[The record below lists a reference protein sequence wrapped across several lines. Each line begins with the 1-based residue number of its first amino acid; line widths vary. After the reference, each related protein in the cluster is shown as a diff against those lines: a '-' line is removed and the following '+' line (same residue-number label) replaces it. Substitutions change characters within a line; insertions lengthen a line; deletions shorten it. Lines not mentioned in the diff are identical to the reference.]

1 MGCSVSYGPE
11 EITIGAV
18 TQKRKGKDSKKA
30 ELANKDY
37 QDRIEF
43 LLTVPLFQRLPK
55 DEHPVVA
62 SMCEG
67 CKFKR
72 NDQIIKQGARGEE
85 FFVIRRGQAEVF
97 VKKTNGQ
104 KEKIAT
110 LKAGD
115 HFGEGALLRDEP
127 RAATVVALS
136 DMHTL
141 KIKRTDFQA
150 LGLHQKLKFGRR
162 VAVSSGKKFSKAKDP
177 VPKTAEDM
185 KLITQAIMSNEN
197 LSVIGNLEEKIPSLA
212 EVMWK
217 EYVKAGRHIIT
228 EGDVQADF
236 FYIVH
241 EGKCEIVIK
250 DKDAFDD
257 RKFGGQKIVMGVYRR
272 GPESLNPLAFKY
284 YQPDEL
290 VMGKK
295 MRDWCRFAVSWW
307 HTFNGQMGTD
317 PFSNVKTHVR
327 PWDVD
332 SSLDTF
338 LTRVDVA
345 FEFFTKLGVDY
356 YCFHDVDVAPQ
367 GENLQEFQAN
377 LDTISEKLL
386 QKQKETGVKLLWAT
400 QNLFSHPRYKD
411 GAATAPSFDAFAYGC
426 AQTRKMLEVGKKLG
440 GETHVF
446 WGGREGFA
454 TALNTKVKSE
464 LDHMASFLKMATA
477 YKKKI
482 GFEAQFCIEPKAR
495 EPTAHQ
501 YDYDAQ
507 TVIGF
512 LYQHGL
518 EKDFKVNI
526 EPNHTT
532 LAGHDYEHDLR
543 MASALGML
551 GSVDCNAGQ
560 PYLGWDTDEFP
571 SDPRK
576 ALLSM
581 LIIVQQGGIAP
592 GGNNFDC
599 KLRRESTDIE
609 DMFIAHIGGMDC
621 LARGLLGACKL
632 LQENLLQKALDTRY
646 LSWQS
651 PLGKKVEEGKASLE
665 EIEAYALKT
674 PEPATASQSFGELAL
689 LYCAPRAASVKA
701 TTNAVL
707 WVLDRAHFKEIL
719 LRASAKKLEEYR
731 GYLDAVPLLSALLK
745 EERLELAQAL
755 VEMHFYE
762 GEQIIT
768 QGETGATFYIMF
780 SGTVDVY
787 KDDMR
792 ITTLEAS
799 MARRTTQYFGEFALL
814 EDEKRAATVKVTS
827 ASARCLVLDRDAFQA
842 LLGPLKEIIES
853 QKCRRQTDRFSQ
865 HEEMEAQRGAAL
877 SPDRV
882 KIYKQDLARVGLLGV
897 GGFSKV
903 ELWQHTE
910 TGATYALKS
919 IDKGVIMKYRMQE
932 TVYSEKKVM
941 MMTRSPFLIGLVEC
955 FNDEEGGCLEILMEA
970 ALGGELLVTY
980 SRKGFWGSM
989 EHARYYVAGASFALE
1004 HLHERRIVYRDL
1016 KPENVLLDTRGF
1028 LKLTDMGLAKLVIG
1042 KTYTTC
1048 GTPEYFAP
1056 EVIALSGQTSAVDWW
1071 TLGIFLYELMC
1082 SSTPFI
1088 APHPMQ
1094 IYAKVMRGIDK
1105 ASFPSACHGGCER
1118 LIKAL
1123 SRPLPADRLPVKGLK
1138 HLQEH
1143 EWFEG
1148 FDWNA
1153 LQAGEMPS
1161 PYVPDV
1167 ADDEDLSNFFA
1178 DPKDLPET
1186 IPYLDPED
1194 GWDETF
1200 ATVE

>member
-1 MGCSVSYGPE
+1 MMGCSVSYGPE

-136 DMHTL
+136 EMHTL

-162 VAVSSGKKFSKAKDP
+162 AAVSSGKKFSKAKDP
-177 VPKTAEDM
+177 VPKTAQDM

-197 LSVIGNLEEKIPSLA
+197 LSVIGNLEEKIPALA

-272 GPESLNPLAFKY
+272 G
-284 YQPDEL
+284 
-290 VMGKK
+290 
-295 MRDWCRFAVSWW
+295 
-307 HTFNGQMGTD
+307 
-317 PFSNVKTHVR
+317 
-327 PWDVD
+327 
-332 SSLDTF
+332 
-338 LTRVDVA
+338 
-345 FEFFTKLGVDY
+345 
-356 YCFHDVDVAPQ
+356 
-367 GENLQEFQAN
+367 
-377 LDTISEKLL
+377 
-386 QKQKETGVKLLWAT
+386 
-400 QNLFSHPRYKD
+400 
-411 GAATAPSFDAFAYGC
+411 
-426 AQTRKMLEVGKKLG
+426 
-440 GETHVF
+440 
-446 WGGREGFA
+446 
-454 TALNTKVKSE
+454 
-464 LDHMASFLKMATA
+464 
-477 YKKKI
+477 
-482 GFEAQFCIEPKAR
+482 
-495 EPTAHQ
+495 
-501 YDYDAQ
+501 
-507 TVIGF
+507 
-512 LYQHGL
+512 
-518 EKDFKVNI
+518 
-526 EPNHTT
+526 
-532 LAGHDYEHDLR
+532 
-543 MASALGML
+543 
-551 GSVDCNAGQ
+551 
-560 PYLGWDTDEFP
+560 
-571 SDPRK
+571 
-576 ALLSM
+576 
-581 LIIVQQGGIAP
+581 
-592 GGNNFDC
+592 
-599 KLRRESTDIE
+599 
-609 DMFIAHIGGMDC
+609 
-621 LARGLLGACKL
+621 
-632 LQENLLQKALDTRY
+632 
-646 LSWQS
+646 
-651 PLGKKVEEGKASLE
+651 
-665 EIEAYALKT
+665 
-674 PEPATASQSFGELAL
+674 QSFGELAL

-799 MARRTTQYFGEFALL
+799 MARSTTQYFGEFALL

-882 KIYKQDLARVGLLGV
+882 KIYKQDLAHIGLLGV

-932 TVYSEKKVM
+932 TVHSEKKVM
-941 MMTRSPFLIGLVEC
+941 MMTRSPFLIRLVEC
-955 FNDEEGGCLEILMEA
+955 FNNEESGSLEILMEA

-989 EHARYYVAGASFALE
+989 EHARYYVAGTSFALE

-1016 KPENVLLDTRGF
+1016 KPENVLLDSRGF

-1082 SSTPFI
+1082 SSTPFM

-1105 ASFPSACHGGCER
+1105 ASFPSACQGGCER

-1123 SRPLPADRLPVKGLK
+1123 SRPLPAERLPVKGLK

-1153 LQAGEMPS
+1153 LQAGEMPP

-1178 DPKDLPET
+1178 DPKDLPEA

>member
-1 MGCSVSYGPE
+1 MASADQPLEQPS
-11 EITIGAV
+11 AH
-18 TQKRKGKDSKKA
+18 GKDSKKA

-37 QDRIEF
+37 QERIEF
-43 LLTVPLFQRLPK
+43 LLTVPLFQRLPQ

-72 NDQIIKQGARGEE
+72 SDLIIKQGARGEE
-85 FFVIRRGQAEVF
+85 FYVIRKGQAEVF

-127 RAATVVALS
+127 RAATVVAMT

-141 KIKRTDFQA
+141 KIKRSDFQA

-162 VAVSSGKKFSKAKDP
+162 AAVSSGKKYAKAKDP
-177 VPKTAEDM
+177 VPKTPEDM
-185 KLITQAIMSNEN
+185 KLITQAIMCNEN
-197 LSVIGNLEEKIPSLA
+197 LSVIGNLEEKIPALA
-212 EVMWK
+212 AVMWK
-217 EYVKAGRHIIT
+217 EFVKSGRNVIT
-228 EGDVQADF
+228 EGDVQADY

-241 EGKCEIVIK
+241 EGEVVIK
-250 DKDAFDD
+250 ARLCPAFVDKRIRIPAKKAKTEF
-257 RKFGGQKIVMGVYRR
+257 FPTISKIRYE
-272 GPESLNPLAFKY
+272 GPQSVNPLAFKY
-284 YQPDEL
+284 YQPDEVVL
-290 VMGKK
+290 GKK

-317 PFSNVKTHVR
+317 PFSNVKTHLR

-332 SSLDTF
+332 GSLETF

-367 GENLQEFQAN
+367 GGSLQEFQKN
-377 LDTISEKLL
+377 LDTISDKLL
-386 QKQKETGVKLLWAT
+386 AKQKETGIKLLWST

-411 GAATAPSFDAFAYGC
+411 GAATAPTFDSFAYGC
-426 AQTRKMLEVGKKLG
+426 AQTRKMLEIGKKLS

-454 TALNTKVKSE
+454 TALNTKVKTE
-464 LDHMASFLKMATA
+464 LDHMATFLRMAVA
-477 YKKKI
+477 YKKQI
-482 GFEAQFCIEPKAR
+482 GFNAQFAIEPKAR

-518 EKDFKVNI
+518 EKEFKVNI

-551 GSVDCNAGQ
+551 GSIDCNAGQ

-581 LIIVQQGGIAP
+581 LIVVQQGGIAP

-621 LARGLLGACKL
+621 LARGLIGACKL
-632 LQENLLQKALDTRY
+632 VEENLLQKALDTRY
-646 LSWQS
+646 SSWS
-651 PLGKKVEEGKASLE
+651 TNPLAKKVEEGKATLE
-665 EIEAYALKT
+665 EIEAYALKA
-674 PEPATASQSFGELAL
+674 PEPATGSGKQEYLEQLINRYILTIRASTAAQCCEISALNSAEPGQSFGELAL
-689 LYCAPRAASVKA
+689 LYCAPRAASVRA
-701 TTNAVL
+701 VTNAVL
-707 WVLDRAHFKEIL
+707 WVIDRAHFKEVL
-719 LRASAKKLEEYR
+719 LQASARKLEEYR

-745 EERLELAQAL
+745 EERLELAEAL

-787 KDDMR
+787 KDDMK

-827 ASARCLVLDRDAFQA
+827 ASVRCLVLDRESFQA

-853 QKCRRQTDRFSQ
+853 QKSRRQTDRFSQ
-865 HEEMEAQRGAAL
+865 HEEMQAQRGAAL

-882 KIYKQDLARVGLLGV
+882 KVYKQDLAYVGLLGV

-910 TGATYALKS
+910 TGATYALKT
-919 IDKGVIMKYRMQE
+919 IDKGVILKYRMQE
-932 TVYSEKKVM
+932 
-941 MMTRSPFLIGLVEC
+941 R
-955 FNDEEGGCLEILMEA
+955 
-970 ALGGELLVTY
+970 
-980 SRKGFWGSM
+980 
-989 EHARYYVAGASFALE
+989 ALE
-1004 HLHERRIVYRDL
+1004 
-1016 KPENVLLDTRGF
+1016 P
-1028 LKLTDMGLAKLVIG
+1028 
-1042 KTYTTC
+1042 
-1048 GTPEYFAP
+1048 
-1056 EVIALSGQTSAVDWW
+1056 
-1071 TLGIFLYELMC
+1071 
-1082 SSTPFI
+1082 
-1088 APHPMQ
+1088 
-1094 IYAKVMRGIDK
+1094 
-1105 ASFPSACHGGCER
+1105 
-1118 LIKAL
+1118 
-1123 SRPLPADRLPVKGLK
+1123 
-1138 HLQEH
+1138 
-1143 EWFEG
+1143 
-1148 FDWNA
+1148 
-1153 LQAGEMPS
+1153 
-1161 PYVPDV
+1161 
-1167 ADDEDLSNFFA
+1167 
-1178 DPKDLPET
+1178 
-1186 IPYLDPED
+1186 
-1194 GWDETF
+1194 
-1200 ATVE
+1200 

>member
-72 NDQIIKQGARGEE
+72 DDQIIKQGARGEE

-162 VAVSSGKKFSKAKDP
+162 AAVSSGKRFNKAKEP
-177 VPKTAEDM
+177 APKTPEDM

-197 LSVIGNLEEKIPSLA
+197 LSVIGNLEEKIPALA

-250 DKDAFDD
+250 DKDSFDD
-257 RKFGGQKIVMGVYRR
+257 RKFGGQKIVLGVYRR
-272 GPESLNPLAFKY
+272 GPESTNPLAFKY

-367 GENLQEFQAN
+367 GQSLQEFQAN

-454 TALNTKVKSE
+454 TALNTKVKTE
-464 LDHMASFLKMATA
+464 LDHMASFLKMAVD

-482 GFEAQFCIEPKAR
+482 GFEAQFAIEPKAR

-646 LSWQS
+646 LSWTS
-651 PLGKKVEEGKASLE
+651 PLAKKVEEGKATLE

-674 PEPATASQSFGELAL
+674 PEPVTASGKQEYLEQLINRQSFGELAL

-768 QGETGATFYIMF
+768 QGDTGATFFIMF

-799 MARRTTQYFGEFALL
+799 MARCTTQYFGEFALL
-814 EDEKRAATVKVTS
+814 EDEKRTATVKVTS

-877 SPDRV
+877 NPDRV
-882 KIYKQDLARVGLLGV
+882 KIYKHDLAHVGLLGV

-932 TVYSEKKVM
+932 TIFSEKKVM
-941 MMTRSPFLIGLVEC
+941 MMTRSPFLIRLVEC
-955 FNDEEGGCLEILMEA
+955 FNSDDCLQILMEA

-989 EHARYYVAGASFALE
+989 DHARYYVAGASFALE

-1016 KPENVLLDTRGF
+1016 KPENVLLDHRGF

-1056 EVIALSGQTSAVDWW
+1056 EVIALSGQTSAVETWLHFYTSRKSAFSGDSERPHN
-1071 TLGIFLYELMC
+1071 F
-1082 SSTPFI
+1082 SS
-1088 APHPMQ
+1088 
-1094 IYAKVMRGIDK
+1094 
-1105 ASFPSACHGGCER
+1105 
-1118 LIKAL
+1118 
-1123 SRPLPADRLPVKGLK
+1123 PVG
-1138 HLQEH
+1138 Q
-1143 EWFEG
+1143 
-1148 FDWNA
+1148 
-1153 LQAGEMPS
+1153 
-1161 PYVPDV
+1161 VPN
-1167 ADDEDLSNFFA
+1167 S
-1178 DPKDLPET
+1178 
-1186 IPYLDPED
+1186 
-1194 GWDETF
+1194 
-1200 ATVE
+1200 